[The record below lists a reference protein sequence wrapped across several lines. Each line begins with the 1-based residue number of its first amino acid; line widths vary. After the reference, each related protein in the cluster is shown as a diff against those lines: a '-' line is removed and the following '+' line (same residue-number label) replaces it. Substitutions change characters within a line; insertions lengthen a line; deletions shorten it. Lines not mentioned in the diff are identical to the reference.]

1 VVALLGA
8 VLVVAM
14 LIALR
19 LRRLAP
25 LESTMPTPTPPG

>member
-1 VVALLGA
+1 MLDGDVPVYGEK
-8 VLVVAM
+8 

-25 LESTMPTPTPPG
+25 QAMGSAGA